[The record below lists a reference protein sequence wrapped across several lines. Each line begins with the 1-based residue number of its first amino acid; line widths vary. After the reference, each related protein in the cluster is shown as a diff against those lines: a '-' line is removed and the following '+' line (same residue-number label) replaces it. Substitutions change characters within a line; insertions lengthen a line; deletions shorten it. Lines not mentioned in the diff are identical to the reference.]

1 MAHLTLVWTEASTS
15 DEALIQ
21 ELAPA
26 GGAELLHVE
35 RQGVSSALLAAI
47 AKGGVIY
54 VAIDANDASRAL
66 ALGVDE
72 VVRVGHMSRASIN
85 RALDRAAMR
94 AEARVA
100 RTVLGGSGPEDIGA
114 VLSLV
119 ASVLGHEMNTPLAIA
134 LLNCD
139 ALSEGIPAMLDDQER
154 LIGWATLSAPQP
166 EFRLLMTRLAQQ
178 PSPSELG
185 VILSDLRAAVD
196 RATKVSRLLMRLSKE
211 QRGIHKVSAASTIE
225 DVHELLRSGLRT
237 RADIDVD
244 VAGPCFVRVGQPT
257 LGMFIAALLAH
268 ALESV
273 RSLPR
278 GSARI
283 GLKAS
288 EQEDAILIEISHNG
302 RRASA
307 DLRPSLLEPYF
318 ASNRVVGDLTVEGL
332 QRRARLLGGEL
343 LVLSEA
349 KTTTLRLVL
358 PPAEEGLAAS
368 PLPPE
373 SAPDSKTR
381 RPD

>member
-1 MAHLTLVWTEASTS
+1 MAQLTLVWTEASTL
-15 DEALIQ
+15 DEALLQ
-21 ELAPA
+21 EMAAA
-26 GGAELLHVE
+26 GGVELLRVE
-35 RQGVSSALLAAI
+35 RKDMSAALLTTI

-54 VAIDANDASRAL
+54 VATDARDASRAL
-66 ALGVDE
+66 ALGADE
-72 VVRVGHMSRASIN
+72 VVRVGHMSRASIS
-85 RALDRAAMR
+85 RAIECAGVR

-100 RTVLGGSGPEDIGA
+100 RDTLGGGAPEGIGA

-119 ASVLGHEMNTPLAIA
+119 ASVLGHEMNTPLAVA

-139 ALSEGIPAMLDDQER
+139 ALNESIPAMLDDQER
-154 LIGWATLSAPQP
+154 LIAWATLVAPQP
-166 EFRLLMTRLAQQ
+166 ELRSMMTRLAQQ
-178 PSPSELG
+178 PSPSELR
-185 VILSDLRAAVD
+185 VILSDLRQALD
-196 RATKVSRLLMRLSKE
+196 RATKISRLLMHLSAE
-211 QRGIHKVSAASTIE
+211 QRGVHKVSAASTIE

-237 RADIDVD
+237 RAEIDID

-257 LGMFIAALLAH
+257 LVMFIAALLAH
-268 ALESV
+268 AIESV
-273 RSLPR
+273 RSVAR
-278 GSARI
+278 GGARI

-349 KTTTLRLVL
+349 MMDVNYFCRLA
-358 PPAEEGLAAS
+358 PAILAGGRQVHGS
-368 PLPPE
+368 CLV
-373 SAPDSKTR
+373 
-381 RPD
+381 